1 MAKFLHRRL
10 IPFLFLIPFIFFS
23 QSAKAT
29 HMMGADITYRC
40 VDTLKFEI
48 TLKWYRDCRGIG
60 LNNGGALTIR
70 CTSGGSRT
78 ATLTLKSIREITPVC
93 ATEPS
98 RCKPSNTYGTGEGVE
113 EHTYTG
119 ILDFNTS
126 PLSALAKCS
135 GQIIIGGA
143 INARNGAITTGPS
156 GTLYTDCTIDL
167 NKAPC
172 NTSPALTSEP
182 IAILC
187 CDQPFYFNNGALD
200 TANFD
205 SLSYAWANPQ
215 RGYNNNTSY
224 SGQFTYLNPFTVYD
238 PRPNGGAPIP
248 GGNPPIGLYLD
259 PLTGDIVLTPTNCS
273 EVTVA
278 VIEIT
283 EWRKNAKGKYEVIG
297 KTRRDMQFIVKSCP
311 GNKPPIVNGPY
322 TYDVCEGSQLCF
334 NITTNDPQFVPPPPA
349 PLPAPDTVT
358 ISWNKGIPGAT
369 FTVTNPT
376 ARLQTGRFCWT
387 PGAGQASNLPYS
399 FTVTARDDACPL
411 NAVSVRA
418 FRIKVKP
425 RAQATIDIDT
435 MDCGVYPIEAV
446 LSDGFKGTASYNWTI
461 LDSNNNIVFSR
472 KIASFKKT
480 GNFLSTSKQDTIQF
494 KKGGLYYIQLA
505 LNNSPINCP
514 STFVDTLVVPPLLE
528 ADLSIGQDT
537 FVCAGTDILF
547 KPYLSNYNA
556 PVTYQWSTMGVT
568 NDGTFLKNATA
579 DTTNNKD
586 SFLLSIPN
594 VQYDTAVSIFIKDA
608 SGCSA
613 EDTVQVFLK
622 SNPLAK
628 LPPDPRIC
636 SYDSI
641 LIVPNLDSAYWVDP
655 IMGDTLVQG
664 DTLFKEWYHNGVLFD
679 TKDSVTIHKAGIY
692 VIKVIDS
699 LNCMDTD
706 TMFLNVNDTVT
717 AFAGNDTTLCL
728 NETILLRAQGMD
740 TAGNSNTGLY
750 RWSDITPTNINT
762 VILGTNDQ
770 YDIVATDDED
780 YRLELYITQGG
791 VECFDDD
798 TMKVFVN
805 PLPNIV
811 LGTDESVCCDYG
823 PISLGFKLTTPAGNP
838 TTGFWSCTSTP
849 SLISGGTFDTDA
861 GCGLIVAPAASIDKY
876 AVYTYTEP
884 NTLCVNKD
892 SIRITINSLPKMILQ
907 DRVYCQD
914 IGAIRLDDDV
924 VISPS
929 NTSLGSPSWKCLD
942 SNSTNNRFFA
952 DMLENRGSQFAPD
965 YWLKLDESVY
975 TIQNSN
981 TDTIVLEFT
990 YVNRFGCRAKDTVS
1004 IEVSK
1009 VPKLTFSAHRDLCYD
1024 EGVVD
1029 LNNLMDVNLT
1039 DGIWSVVDVP
1049 TTYRDTNDLGG
1060 ISNNSINTFNSVPM
1074 ANSNITPNSW
1084 KIRYTHT
1091 ATGCPT
1097 FKDTTLRINP
1107 LPAINLTP
1115 LTPKRLCETAADVTL
1130 NATPAGGAWSS
1141 NDPSA
1146 IVGGNKFS
1154 PSSAALVG
1162 NGDIINLYYNYTD
1175 ASTGCSNVDSI
1186 DAQVDPKP
1194 TISLPTNA
1202 VYCRNKGEM
1211 VMPLTLPISATNNSS
1226 LIWIPTNIYGNR
1238 DRINAGA
1245 IDNTLGEGIITLT
1258 LQNQK
1263 ADTFRIGANAGG
1275 LASCSDVNGS
1285 FEIIINPIPE
1295 ATITNSNP
1303 EGCNPVTTDLGVVFN
1318 NEIDPVTATYA
1329 WNLGNG
1335 NSANLANNTVTY
1347 TNDGQAIIT
1356 LVVTSDKGCD
1366 TTISNSVLINPIPIA
1381 SFVPNPNN
1389 YTTAALPRFIFTNTS
1404 TVDPINGSVIDQFDW
1419 DFGDPNSSDDVSSE
1433 ENPSHY
1439 YPTDTAEYCV
1449 NLKVTTNKGCSDEF
1463 NSCVVIGPDLIV
1475 FIPNAFTP
1483 NASGPNQ
1490 NEGFKAIISGE
1501 KTMELIVFDRW
1512 GEIMFITNDVNEKWN
1527 GMYKGQPAQQDVYA
1541 YQLNVTALN
1550 DEVYTY
1556 TGTITLIR

>member
-1 MAKFLHRRL
+1 MIKSLRNWLLPLFLVL
-10 IPFLFLIPFIFFS
+10 PFLFFT
-23 QSAKAT
+23 QRAEAT

-40 VDTLKFEI
+40 IDTLKFEI
-48 TLKWYRDCRGIG
+48 TLKWYRDCRGIS

-70 CTSGGSRT
+70 CTTGGSRT

-113 EHTYTG
+113 EHTYQG
-119 ILDFNTS
+119 ILDFNKS
-126 PLSALAKCS
+126 PLSALANCK
-135 GQIIIGGA
+135 GKIVIGGA
-143 INARNGAITTGPS
+143 INARNGAITTGPR

-205 SLSYAWANPQ
+205 SLSYAWANPLQ
-215 RGYNNNTSY
+215 GYNNNTSY
-224 SGQFTYLNPFTVYD
+224 TGKFSYLNPFTVYD
-238 PRPNGGAPIP
+238 PRPSGGAPIP
-248 GGNPPIGLYLD
+248 GSNPPIGLYLD

-322 TYDVCEGSQLCF
+322 SYNVCEGSQLCF
-334 NITTNDPQFVPPPPA
+334 NITTNDPVFVPPPPA
-349 PLPAPDTVT
+349 PLPSPDTVT

-387 PGAGQASNLPYS
+387 PGLGKASNLPYS

-425 RAQATIDIDT
+425 RAQAKIDIDT

-446 LSDGFKGTASYNWTI
+446 LSDGFKGSATYNWTI
-461 LDSNNNIVFSR
+461 LDSNKNIVISQ

-480 GNFLSTSKQDTIQF
+480 GNFLSTSQKDTIRF
-494 KKGGLYYIQLA
+494 RKGGLYYIQLA
-505 LNNSPINCP
+505 LNNNPINCP
-514 STFVDTLVVPPLLE
+514 STFVDTLEVPPLLE
-528 ADLSIGQDT
+528 ADLSLGPDT

-547 KPYLSNYNA
+547 KPYLKNYS
-556 PVTYQWSTMGVT
+556 PPTTYQWSTMGVT
-568 NDGTFLKNATA
+568 NDGKFLKNVTA

-594 VQYDTAVSIFIKDA
+594 VQYDTAVSIFIKD
-608 SGCSA
+608 STGCTA

-636 SYDSI
+636 SYDSV

-655 IMGDTLVQG
+655 IDGDTLVQG
-664 DTLFKEWYHNGVLFD
+664 DTLFKEWFYNGVLFD
-679 TKDSVTIHKAGIY
+679 TQDSVTIHKRGTY
-692 VIKVIDS
+692 VIRVIDS
-699 LNCMDTD
+699 LKCADTD
-706 TMFLNVNDTVT
+706 TLYLNVNDTVQ
-717 AFAGNDTTLCL
+717 AFAGNDTTLCFNDTIML
-728 NETILLRAQGMD
+728 NANGLD
-740 TAGNSNTGLY
+740 SAGNSNTGLY
-750 RWSDITPTNINT
+750 RWSDISPTLISPT
-762 VILGTNDQ
+762 ILGTNKQ
-770 YDIVATDDED
+770 YNIVASENKD
-780 YRLELYITQGG
+780 YRLELFVTQGG

-805 PLPNIV
+805 PLPDIK

-823 PISLGFKLTTPAGNP
+823 PISLGFKVKTPSGNP
-838 TTGFWSCTSTP
+838 TTGSWSCTSTP
-849 SLISGGTFDTDA
+849 SLVTKDVFDTDA
-861 GCGLIVAPAASIDKY
+861 GCGLIVSPATSVKKY
-876 AVYTYTEP
+876 AVYTYQEP
-884 NTLCVNKD
+884 STLCINKD
-892 SIRITINSLPKMILQ
+892 SIEITINGLPKMILQ
-907 DRVYCQD
+907 KRTYCQD
-914 IGAIRLDDDV
+914 IGAISLDDDI

-929 NTSLGSPSWKCLD
+929 NTSLGTPTWRCLD
-942 SNSTNNRFFA
+942 SNSINNRFKA

-965 YWLKLDESVY
+965 YWLNLSESVY
-975 TIQNSN
+975 SIQNSN
-981 TDTIVLEFT
+981 TDTILLEFT
-990 YVNRFGCRAKDTVS
+990 YINRFGCRAKDTVS

-1009 VPKLTFSAHRDLCYD
+1009 VPKLLFADHRDLCFD
-1024 EGVVD
+1024 EGIVS
-1029 LNNLMDVNLT
+1029 LNTLMDVNLT
-1039 DGIWSVVDVP
+1039 DGVWSVLDIP
-1049 TTYRDTNDLGG
+1049 TTFRDTSELGG
-1060 ISNNSINTFNSVPM
+1060 ITNNSINTLNSTPL
-1074 ANSNITPNSW
+1074 ANTSVTPNKW
-1084 KIRYTHT
+1084 RIRYTHT
-1091 ATGCPT
+1091 STGCPT
-1097 FKDTTLRINP
+1097 YKDTTLLINP
-1107 LPAINLTP
+1107 LPNLNLTP
-1115 LTPKRLCETAADVTL
+1115 LVPNRLCETAQDVAL
-1130 NATPAGGAWSS
+1130 VATPAGGSWTS
-1141 NDPSA
+1141 NDPTA
-1146 IVGGNKFS
+1146 IVGGNNFS
-1154 PSSAALVG
+1154 PSSASLIG
-1162 NGDIINLYYNYTD
+1162 NGEIIKLYYDYTD
-1175 ASTGCSNVDSI
+1175 PSTGCSNNDSI
-1186 DAQVDPKP
+1186 DAQIDPKP

-1211 VMPLTLPISATNNSS
+1211 TMPLTLPITATNNSS

-1245 IDNTLGEGIITLT
+1245 IDNTLGEGTVTLT

-1285 FEIIINPIPE
+1285 FEIIINPIPD
-1295 ATITNSNP
+1295 ASITNSNP
-1303 EGCNPVTTDLGVVFN
+1303 EGCNPVTTDLSVVFN
-1318 NEIDPVTATYA
+1318 NQIDPLAATYL
-1329 WNLGNG
+1329 WDLGNG
-1335 NSANLANNTVTY
+1335 NNSSTAINSVTY
-1347 TNDGQAIIT
+1347 SADGQANIS
-1356 LVVTSDKGCD
+1356 LLVTSDKGCD
-1366 TTISNSVLINPIPIA
+1366 TTITSTVLINPIPTA

-1404 TVDPINGSVIDQFDW
+1404 SVNPVNGSAITQYEW
-1419 DFGDPNSSDDVSSE
+1419 DFGDPNATDDVSTE

-1449 NLKVTTNKGCSDEF
+1449 NLKVTTNKGCEDEF

-1483 NASGPNQ
+1483 NTSGPDQ

-1501 KTMELIVFDRW
+1501 KAIELIVFNRW
-1512 GEIMFITNDVNEKWN
+1512 GEIMFKTNDVNEKWD
-1527 GMYKGQPAQQDVYA
+1527 GTYRGEPAQQDVYA